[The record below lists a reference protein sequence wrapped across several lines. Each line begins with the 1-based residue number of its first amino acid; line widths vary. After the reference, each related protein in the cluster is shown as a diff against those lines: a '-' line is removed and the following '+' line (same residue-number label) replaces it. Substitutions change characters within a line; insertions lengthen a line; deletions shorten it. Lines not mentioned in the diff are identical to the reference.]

1 VEQKINN
8 LLVKSLRIHEVY
20 QSVQGESTL
29 AGIPCTFI
37 RLAGCPLRCVYCD
50 TPQAI
55 PLDSGK
61 NIDLHAI
68 LKDLPQPSTPIA
80 LVTGGEPMAQKN
92 CIALLEALIPMYKHV
107 QLETAGAH
115 DISKVPEQV
124 AIILDIKTPG
134 SGEVKRNRWQ
144 NMQHLRCNTEIKFV
158 LTNRE
163 DYVWAKDIM
172 ATYDLATQCTVLMSC
187 TWGSLAPKDLA
198 AWIVEDNLPVRLQL
212 QLHKYIWDAEA
223 TGV

>member
-1 VEQKINN
+1 M
-8 LLVKSLRIHEVY
+8 
-20 QSVQGESTL
+20 

-55 PLDSGK
+55 PLDSGSEK
-61 NIDLHAI
+61 ALNVI
-68 LKDLPQPSTPIA
+68 LDELPQPQTPIV
-80 LVTGGEPMAQKN
+80 LVTGGEPLAQKN
-92 CIALLEALIPMYKHV
+92 CTVLLESLLSLYQYV

-115 DISKVPEQV
+115 DISKIPEKV
-124 AIILDIKTPG
+124 SVILDIKTPG

-144 NMQHLRCNTEIKFV
+144 NMQHLRANTEIKFV

-172 ATYDLATQCTVLMSC
+172 TTYDLPSQCTVLMSC
-187 TWGSLAPKDLA
+187 TWGSLNPKDLA
-198 AWIVEDNLPVRLQL
+198 AWTVEDNLPVRLQL
-212 QLHKYIWDAEA
+212 QLHKYIWGAEK

>member
-1 VEQKINN
+1 M
-8 LLVKSLRIHEVY
+8 
-20 QSVQGESTL
+20 
-29 AGIPCTFI
+29 PCTFI

-61 NIDLHAI
+61 AQTFDTI
-68 LKDLPQPSTPIA
+68 LKSLPKPQTPLV
-80 LVTGGEPMAQKN
+80 LVTGGEPLAQNN
-92 CIALLEALIPMYKHV
+92 CISLLGELTKEYKHV

-124 AIILDIKTPG
+124 SIILDIKTPG

-144 NMQHLRCNTEIKFV
+144 NMDILPKNTEIKFV

-163 DYVWAKDIM
+163 DYVWAKSIM
-172 ATYDLATQCTVLMSC
+172 DKYDLADKCTVLMSC
-187 TWGSLAPKDLA
+187 TWGSLNPKDLA
-198 AWIVEDNLPVRLQL
+198 AWVVQDNLPVRMQL
-212 QLHKYIWDAEA
+212 QLHKYIWGAET

>member
-1 VEQKINN
+1 VT
-8 LLVKSLRIHEVY
+8 SLRIHEIY

-55 PLDSGK
+55 PLDSGSAK
-61 NIDLHAI
+61 ALNTI
-68 LKDLPQPSTPIA
+68 LEELPQPKTPIV
-80 LVTGGEPMAQKN
+80 LVTGGEPLAQKN
-92 CIALLEALIPMYKHV
+92 CITLLESLLPLYEYV

-115 DISKVPEQV
+115 DISRIPEQV
-124 AIILDIKTPG
+124 SIILDIKTPG
-134 SGEVKRNRWQ
+134 SGEAERNRWQ
-144 NMQHLRCNTEIKFV
+144 NMQHLRANTEIKFV

-172 ATYDLATQCTVLMSC
+172 ATYDLSNQCTVLMGC
-187 TWGSLAPKDLA
+187 TWGSLNPKDLA

-212 QLHKYIWDAEA
+212 QLHKYIWGAEV